1 MAQNPSSIS
10 VLSKLEKYKDD
21 SSYFVTF
28 TNLEKVGI
36 NPKNAFSTPIGVY
49 AYNLKDLWKDWE
61 AGDDFFG
68 KDRPYVNLLK
78 LKTNDVLDIE
88 NYVLDDKDLN
98 LLKSRY
104 RGTIAFE
111 DLFKLLKQDKHSI
124 YHSKNDGDILWK
136 LSEAV
141 AISQSLVGG
150 ISTGENGIGTEKSFT
165 IKWNKLLRDMGYKVV
180 LDKQSTIHLL
190 QSSQAVFLTPA
201 SYDLVGRYY
210 YKEADKKRVAQK
222 SPDLK
227 EHFWHPGPNPTVDVV
242 VIKDNHLLLIK
253 RGEKSG
259 VEAGKWALPGGFMDT
274 KAHKGEPWVE
284 GRETPKK
291 AALRELKEE
300 TNLYI
305 SNIKDV
311 SQRLVSVGVFE
322 GKGRDPRDSE
332 RAWSKSHAFAIK
344 LKSSD
349 NLDMGKIEGRDDAI
363 DAKWFPLDSLPETAF
378 DHREIIFKALVQ
390 IGKKDRAI
398 NNLEI

>member
-1 MAQNPSSIS
+1 MNLVKDS
-10 VLSKLEKYKDD
+10 VFPKLKKYKDD
-21 SSYFVTF
+21 PSYFVTF
-28 TNLEKVGI
+28 TSLEKVGI
-36 NPKNAFSTPIGVY
+36 NPKNVFSTPIGVY

-78 LKTNDVLDIE
+78 LNTDDVLDIE
-88 NYVLDDKDLN
+88 KYKLNGKDLDILRSN
-98 LLKSRY
+98 YK
-104 RGTIAFE
+104 GTIPFDDLVNMFKE
-111 DLFKLLKQDKHSI
+111 DGHSI

-141 AISQSLVGG
+141 ATSQSLEASG
-150 ISTGENGIGTEKSFT
+150 SEKSFT

-180 LDKQSTIHLL
+180 IDKQSTIHLL

-201 SYDLVGRYY
+201 SYDLVERYY
-210 YKEADKKRVAQK
+210 HREADKRMTPQK
-222 SPDLK
+222 SSNPKD
-227 EHFWHPGPNPTVDVV
+227 HFWHPGPNPTVDMVV
-242 VIKDNHLLLIK
+242 FKDNHLLLIK

-259 VEAGKWALPGGFMDT
+259 VETGKWALPGGFMDT

-305 SNIKDV
+305 SNIEDV
-311 SQRLVSVGVFE
+311 SQRLISVGVFE
-322 GKGRDPRDSE
+322 GNNRDPRDSE

-349 NLDMGKIEGRDDAI
+349 QVDMAKIEGRDDAVE
-363 DAKWFPLDSLPETAF
+363 AKWFALDNLPPLAF
-378 DHREIIFKALVQ
+378 DHDKILSTALNKVAKLEQ
-390 IGKKDRAI
+390 SKKGLDI
-398 NNLEI
+398 SL